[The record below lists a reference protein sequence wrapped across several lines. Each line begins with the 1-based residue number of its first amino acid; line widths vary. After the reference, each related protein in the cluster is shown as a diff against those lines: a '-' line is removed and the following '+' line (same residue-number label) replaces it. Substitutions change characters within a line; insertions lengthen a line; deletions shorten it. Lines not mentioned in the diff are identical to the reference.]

1 MEEAPSVRRRLDFNA
16 SFYDEDYYKRN
27 SSSSEP
33 SRSQK
38 TFKPPKPSDQRWFT
52 YHSSKGVYTA
62 LSKSQK
68 RRHQRI
74 DCMARRQAAQETSAP
89 QWRPKDTIVT
99 DDERPPPAI
108 MTELVQGKRLVNRDI
123 ETTFEEADKRIKL
136 LLRPGEMKARL
147 EHFRQEAESK
157 LAPPAIQEP
166 LIKIRRNLHPPFLG
180 EALEYMR
187 EFHKKHSA
195 NDLYGL
201 PKASQDTID
210 LVLICLD
217 AERIIQKTSDP
228 GLKARFQHIREA
240 RVLGFEVDPYTDI
253 DAADLPFSIE
263 DLQSLRYHFEVFLA
277 VSLFGLTT
285 DEIACVARLDAYL
298 DTRDARIHYQEQ
310 ARILTPST
318 LSTSTSLVSITP
330 NQQAAEATTQDQTL
344 EEGAEESLCPTL
356 TTTKVVV
363 ADQTKDE
370 EDPNPMG
377 PSVLDNMEISMV
389 HVLPAAFQSSTAQPN
404 FLDGDVVA
412 EEAGHVDFVSVAEAD
427 SITKDDNIKA
437 ALAELFPRSPSAN
450 LHHLKPLYVTAHIEG
465 YPVSKVFVDC
475 GATVNIMPMNIMKA
489 LRCSNDE
496 LIPSGITM
504 SSFVGDKSQT
514 KCVIPLTVNIAGR
527 IHMTAF
533 FVVNSKTE
541 YNALLGRDWIH
552 QTSCIPS
559 SLYQVLIFWDGK
571 LVTVHPADSQP
582 FETNMIQARYY
593 DDHVGYITLQ
603 GFNDEGRPTRI
614 SVQKAIEVGV
624 ETVHQDSARL
634 GLANFLPE
642 VDV

>member
-1 MEEAPSVRRRLDFNA
+1 
-16 SFYDEDYYKRN
+16 
-27 SSSSEP
+27 
-33 SRSQK
+33 
-38 TFKPPKPSDQRWFT
+38 
-52 YHSSKGVYTA
+52 
-62 LSKSQK
+62 
-68 RRHQRI
+68 
-74 DCMARRQAAQETSAP
+74 
-89 QWRPKDTIVT
+89 
-99 DDERPPPAI
+99 
-108 MTELVQGKRLVNRDI
+108 
-123 ETTFEEADKRIKL
+123 
-136 LLRPGEMKARL
+136 MKARL

-157 LAPPAIQEP
+157 LASLAIQEP

-201 PKASQDTID
+201 PKACQDTID
-210 LVLICLD
+210 LVLACPD

-240 RVLGFEVDPYTDI
+240 RVLGFKVDPYTDI
-253 DAADLPFSIE
+253 DAADLPFSME
-263 DLQSLRYHFEVFLA
+263 DLQYLRYHFKVFLA

-285 DEIACVARLDAYL
+285 DEIARVARLDAYL
-298 DTRDARIHYQEQ
+298 DTRYARIHYQEQ

-318 LSTSTSLVSITP
+318 LSISTSLEAITQ
-330 NQQAAEATTQDQTL
+330 NQQVVEAAPQDQTI
-344 EEGAEESLCPTL
+344 EEGAEESFCPTL
-356 TTTKVVV
+356 TTTEAVV
-363 ADQTKDE
+363 ADQMKDEASE

-377 PSVLDNMEISMV
+377 PSVLDNMEIGMV
-389 HVLPAAFQSSTAQPN
+389 HVLPAAFQSSTTQPS

-412 EEAGHVDFVSVAEAD
+412 EEAGHVDFVSVAEVD
-427 SITKDDNIKA
+427 STTKDDNIKA
-437 ALAELFPRSPSAN
+437 VLAELFPRSPSAN

-489 LRCSNDE
+489 LRRFNDE
-496 LIPSGITM
+496 LILSGITM

-514 KCVIPLTVNIAGR
+514 KGVLPLTVNITGR
-527 IHMTAF
+527 THMTAF
-533 FVVNSKTE
+533 FMVNSKTE

-571 LVTVHPADSQP
+571 SVTVHPVDSQP
-582 FETNMIQARYY
+582 FETNMIQAQYY

-603 GFNDEGRPTRI
+603 GFNDEGWLTRI
-614 SVQKAIEVGV
+614 SVQKAIEVGA
-624 ETVHQDSARL
+624 ETVHQDSTRP

-642 VDV
+642 ADFLVEGNNGPVLSLDKVRAVPAELEDHQPQVKDPLEEINVGTTDDP

>member
-1 MEEAPSVRRRLDFNA
+1 
-16 SFYDEDYYKRN
+16 
-27 SSSSEP
+27 
-33 SRSQK
+33 
-38 TFKPPKPSDQRWFT
+38 
-52 YHSSKGVYTA
+52 
-62 LSKSQK
+62 
-68 RRHQRI
+68 
-74 DCMARRQAAQETSAP
+74 
-89 QWRPKDTIVT
+89 
-99 DDERPPPAI
+99 
-108 MTELVQGKRLVNRDI
+108 
-123 ETTFEEADKRIKL
+123 
-136 LLRPGEMKARL
+136 MKARL

-187 EFHKKHSA
+187 EFHKKHSP

-201 PKASQDTID
+201 SKACQDTID
-210 LVLICLD
+210 LVLTCPD
-217 AERIIQKTSDP
+217 TERIIQKTSDP

-240 RVLGFEVDPYTDI
+240 HVLGFEVGPYTDI
-253 DAADLPFSIE
+253 DAADFPFSIE
-263 DLQSLRYHFEVFLA
+263 DLQYLRYHFEVFSA

-285 DEIACVARLDAYL
+285 DEIARVARLDAYL

-318 LSTSTSLVSITP
+318 LSISTSLEAITQ
-330 NQQAAEATTQDQTL
+330 NQQAAEAASKDQTI
-344 EEGAEESLCPTL
+344 EEGAEESLCPTM
-356 TTTKVVV
+356 TTTEAVV
-363 ADQTKDE
+363 ADQTRNEASE

-377 PSVLDNMEISMV
+377 PSVLDNIEISMV

-404 FLDGDVVA
+404 FLD
-412 EEAGHVDFVSVAEAD
+412 VDFVSVAEVD
-427 SITKDDNIKA
+427 STTKDDNIRT

-475 GATVNIMPMNIMKA
+475 GGTVNIIPVNIMKA
-489 LRCSNDE
+489 LRRSNDE
-496 LIPSGITM
+496 LVPSGITM

-514 KCVIPLTVNIAGR
+514 KGVLPLTVNIAGR
-527 IHMTAF
+527 THMIAF
-533 FVVNSKTE
+533 FVVDSKTE

-559 SLYQVLIFWDGK
+559 SLYQVLVFWDRRS
-571 LVTVHPADSQP
+571 VTIYSTDSQP

-614 SVQKAIEVGV
+614 SIQKAIEVGA
-624 ETVHQDSARL
+624 EAVHQDSARL

-642 VDV
+642 ADV